1 MMETAAFIEY
11 LDKRYKGQLE
21 HYSAASRKN
30 KKRYNNFQWILIIL
44 STLTTIL
51 AALPPIKIKGT
62 EINLLQ
68 YVVVVTAGLVAILT
82 AGLKTFKYEELWVN
96 HRSTTEQL
104 KPEIYKY
111 QFNVGGYGIPGV
123 DKETLFV
130 SEVEEI
136 LAKEHDSWP
145 MYKKLKDQD
154 KQKDQPLD
162 DLQKKLDDLLR
173 EKFNTQK
180 TTQPVETTV
189 TDQPEI
195 NTETEQTTEPA
206 ADTAQPEETTEAGQV
221 DETTDAEQ
229 AGEPAEKEVDDAGEE
244 TGEDT
249 AGDEGIKKK

>member
-1 MMETAAFIEY
+1 METTAFIEY

-51 AALPPIKIKGT
+51 AAVPLDDYKAFR
-62 EINLLQ
+62 
-68 YVVVVTAGLVAILT
+68 YVIVVSAGLVAILT

-130 SEVEEI
+130 SEVEKI
-136 LAKEHDSWP
+136 LAKEHYSWP
-145 MYKKLKDQD
+145 MYKKLNDQD
-154 KQKDQPLD
+154 KQKDQALD
-162 DLQKKLDDLLR
+162 ELQKKLDGMLR
-173 EKFNTQK
+173 ERFNTQK
-180 TTQPVETTV
+180 TTQTEETTV
-189 TDQPEI
+189 TKQTEI
-195 NTETEQTTEPA
+195 EQTTEPA
-206 ADTAQPEETTEAGQV
+206 ADTAQPEETTETGQV

-229 AGEPAEKEVDDAGEE
+229 AGEPVEKAVDDAGEG
-244 TGEDT
+244 TGEDK

>member
-1 MMETAAFIEY
+1 MMEATVFNEY
-11 LDKRYKGQLE
+11 LENRYKGQLK
-21 HYSAASRKN
+21 HYSDASRKN

-51 AALPPIKIKGT
+51 AALPPLPTKEPT
-62 EINLLQ
+62 FDFR

-96 HRSTTEQL
+96 HRSTAEQL
-104 KPEIYKY
+104 KPEIYYY
-111 QFNVGGYGIPGV
+111 QFNVGDYGQPGV

-130 SEVEEI
+130 LRVEQI
-136 LAKEHDSWP
+136 LTKEHESWP

-180 TTQPVETTV
+180 TTQPEETTV
-189 TDQPEI
+189 TE
-195 NTETEQTTEPA
+195 
-206 ADTAQPEETTEAGQV
+206 
-221 DETTDAEQ
+221 
-229 AGEPAEKEVDDAGEE
+229 
-244 TGEDT
+244 
-249 AGDEGIKKK
+249 